1 MHLSTIYNSN
11 NIITYIVRNFWKQ
24 YNVYLEQRSVTD
36 IRTHWSC
43 TFVPFSLTIVTRLNW
58 SMTHILQTETDT
70 RKRPNKCYQKLH
82 ICIIYDISS
91 HSTIKIH
98 IVSLFPFMM
107 NLNMTP
113 LLVSSMEA
121 SSSKSVVWEH
131 SASSVSKCS
140 VVFRTKATIRAEP
153 SNNPTRADRDLE
165 RTWVK
170 TTSPCSQPLSN
181 YTK

>member
-1 MHLSTIYNSN
+1 M
-11 NIITYIVRNFWKQ
+11 TY
-24 YNVYLEQRSVTD
+24 
-36 IRTHWSC
+36 
-43 TFVPFSLTIVTRLNW
+43 
-58 SMTHILQTETDT
+58 ILQTETDT

-98 IVSLFPFMM
+98 IVILFPF
-107 NLNMTP
+107 NDEFEHGS

-121 SSSKSVVWEH
+121 SSSTSVVWEH

-153 SNNPTRADRDLE
+153 SDNPTHAYRDLA

-170 TTSPCSQPLSN
+170 TTSQCSQPHQTIQNKASV
-181 YTK
+181 